1 MASPPPTL
9 YSQCQS
15 AYASD
20 EINHRRYIPVDSMR
34 KLAKRGNIGS
44 ELKRKK
50 KIPLRVSKC
59 AGQVEQQASKLFLT
73 LVHFDKALDIRS
85 LLRAGFTD
93 KDLPLIKVDDTTLR
107 SSSEKNKMF
116 RTPKDW
122 TEQNIDSF
130 LEKQWMMTAPVFTNN
145 GEHREFDTNVCL
157 PFDSLDEKGHSNT
170 SVVFQANIHK
180 AHQIGFQNDAPNLSV
195 ALKEFKLGNY
205 FEDER
210 ENLGNI
216 RGLGSNKHITKS
228 FGSFSQGN
236 RKFMIFPW
244 ADGGDLESFWQ
255 EKDADE
261 RSSELLVWSL
271 EQMLGLAEAL
281 QALHHNIGEKI
292 NLRHG
297 DLKPGNILHFF
308 AGDGRG
314 VLKIADFGISKIH
327 NVNTFERM
335 DHPTHTRATSP
346 SYEAPE
352 AVSKEKRARSR
363 KYDIWSLG
371 CIYLEFAIWLIHD
384 WKSIQDFNEERKP
397 KAYTDTF
404 AHFYHDSNGKVE
416 VHPKVNEKIKSLKS
430 NPQCGENSP
439 LGDLIDLI
447 DAHLLRVEVDE
458 RLDAEGLRNRL
469 EAIVNKAKPE

>member
-180 AHQIGFQNDAPNLSV
+180 AHQIGFQV
-195 ALKEFKLGNY
+195 
-205 FEDER
+205 
-210 ENLGNI
+210 
-216 RGLGSNKHITKS
+216 
-228 FGSFSQGN
+228 
-236 RKFMIFPW
+236 
-244 ADGGDLESFWQ
+244 
-255 EKDADE
+255 
-261 RSSELLVWSL
+261 
-271 EQMLGLAEAL
+271 
-281 QALHHNIGEKI
+281 
-292 NLRHG
+292 
-297 DLKPGNILHFF
+297 
-308 AGDGRG
+308 
-314 VLKIADFGISKIH
+314 
-327 NVNTFERM
+327 
-335 DHPTHTRATSP
+335 
-346 SYEAPE
+346 
-352 AVSKEKRARSR
+352 
-363 KYDIWSLG
+363 
-371 CIYLEFAIWLIHD
+371 
-384 WKSIQDFNEERKP
+384 
-397 KAYTDTF
+397 
-404 AHFYHDSNGKVE
+404 
-416 VHPKVNEKIKSLKS
+416 
-430 NPQCGENSP
+430 
-439 LGDLIDLI
+439 
-447 DAHLLRVEVDE
+447 
-458 RLDAEGLRNRL
+458 
-469 EAIVNKAKPE
+469 